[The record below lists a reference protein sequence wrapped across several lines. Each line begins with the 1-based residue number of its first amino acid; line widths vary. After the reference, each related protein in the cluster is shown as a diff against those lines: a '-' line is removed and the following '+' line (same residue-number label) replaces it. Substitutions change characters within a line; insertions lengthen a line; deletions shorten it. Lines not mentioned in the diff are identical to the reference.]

1 MMDPG
6 PQPTADDLREFP
18 RQARDPGRSPRNQ
31 LGTTEIADAP
41 LPPLKGDEQEDLISA
56 FEELRLADEELRA
69 QSEALAA
76 TSNELDRERR
86 KFRELFEFAPDA
98 YLITDLYGTIRE
110 ANVAA
115 GRMLGLDPK
124 FLVGKLLPSFFE
136 ESARRQYAEQL
147 DLLCDRERLDDWE
160 MWLHPR
166 RGATARVSAAISRS
180 SRNYLAAEYRWIIH
194 DVTAR
199 RQAEE
204 AVREEKRELELRVKS
219 GTVQLAAAQRIK
231 DDLLLSERK
240 ARAEAEEA
248 SRAKSD
254 FLALLSHEFRTPL
267 QAIFGYTELLERE
280 IHGPLTQAQRRD
292 LERIQQSQQLLLGLI
307 TAILD
312 FARIESGQAI
322 EMDLAPT
329 ALNEILLSMESL
341 VRSQLEAKELRY
353 QYRCSNASI
362 AARADA
368 AKVQQIVL
376 NLLAN
381 AIKFTPPGGSV
392 SLECESE
399 PGAIAIHIIDSGMGI
414 PRDKLEAVFQP
425 FIQIRSRDAWSNGT
439 GLGLAISRRLAN
451 AMGGSLT
458 AVSDVGRGSAF
469 TLRLQKA

>member
-6 PQPTADDLREFP
+6 QEPTADDLREFS
-18 RQARDPGRSPRNQ
+18 RQARDAGRSPRNQ
-31 LGTTEIADAP
+31 LATTEIADAP
-41 LPPLKGDEQEDLISA
+41 LKRDEHEDLISA
-56 FEELRLADEELRA
+56 LEELRLADEELRA

-76 TSNELDRERR
+76 SSHELDRERR
-86 KFRELFEFAPDA
+86 KFRELFDFAPDA
-98 YLITDLYGTIRE
+98 YITTDLYGTIRE

-115 GRMLGLDPK
+115 GRLLGVDPK

-136 ESARRQYAEQL
+136 ESARKQYPEQV
-147 DLLCDRERLDDWE
+147 DQLCDRDLLDDWE

-166 RGATARVSAAISRS
+166 RGAMARVSASVARS
-180 SRNYLAAEYRWIIH
+180 SRNYLAAEYRWIIR

-204 AVREEKRELELRVKS
+204 AIREEKRELELRVKS

-231 DDLLLSERK
+231 DDLLMSERK
-240 ARAEAEEA
+240 AREEAEAA
-248 SRAKSD
+248 NRAKSD

-280 IHGPLTQAQRRD
+280 IHGPLTHAQRRD
-292 LERIQQSQQLLLGLI
+292 LQRIQQSQQLLLGLI

-322 EMDLAPT
+322 ETHLAPT
-329 ALNEILLSMESL
+329 ALNEILGNMEGL
-341 VRSQLEAKELRY
+341 IGSQLETKDLKY
-353 QYRCSNASI
+353 QYRCDDVST

-368 AKVQQIVL
+368 AKVQQILL

-381 AIKFTPPGGSV
+381 AIKFTPFGGRIL
-392 SLECESE
+392 LECESE
-399 PGAIAIHIIDSGMGI
+399 PDAVAIHVIDSGIGI
-414 PRDKLEAVFQP
+414 PGDKLEAVFQP
-425 FIQIRSRDAWSNGT
+425 FVQIRARNALSNGT

-458 AVSDVGRGSAF
+458 AVSDLGKGSNF